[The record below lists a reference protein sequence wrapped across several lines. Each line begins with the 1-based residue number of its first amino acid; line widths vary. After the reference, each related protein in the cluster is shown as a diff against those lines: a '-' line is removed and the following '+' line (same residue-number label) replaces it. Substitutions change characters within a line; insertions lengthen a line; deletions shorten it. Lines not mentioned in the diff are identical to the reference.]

1 MPLCGR
7 PASRTHARRGGPM
20 TTRALVAGSGPQGA
34 AAAAGAHPCARL
46 DRDALAAHQASRLA
60 ALLDRMAGRNAFYTR
75 KLAAAGLEPAGLSFP
90 QDLARLPLTT
100 KAELMADQEANPPWG
115 TALTEPLVAYT
126 RYCQTS
132 STTGRPMK
140 WIDTNESWQWLLDC
154 WKEVFRAAG
163 VSPGDRVF
171 FPFSFGPF
179 LGFWAGF
186 EAGPQLGLQCI
197 PGGGMSSHVR
207 LRMIEAVQAT
217 VVCCTPTYALR
228 LAEIAAQDW
237 PDRSLA
243 ESSVRIL
250 IVAGEPG
257 GSIAAT
263 RQRIEESWGARVIDH
278 HGLTEVGPV
287 SVECLEAPGGMH
299 VNEGEF
305 IAEVLDPATQQPVPD
320 GHPGELVVTNLGRV
334 ASPVL
339 RYRTGDIVVRDT
351 APCACGRRWI
361 RLEGGI
367 LARADDM
374 VNIRGVN
381 VYPVGIES
389 VVRRFSEVVEFRSI
403 VSRTSALRSLRLE
416 IEVRADVSDAE
427 AVAHRVSAELRQAIG
442 LTVPVQVAGQD
453 SLPRFEMKS
462 SRFVVEA

>member
-1 MPLCGR
+1 MPDR
-7 PASRTHARRGGPM
+7 HPAE
-20 TTRALVAGSGPQGA
+20 
-34 AAAAGAHPCARL
+34 RL
-46 DRDALAAHQASRLA
+46 DRRALAAHQGERLS
-60 ALLDRMAGRNAFYTR
+60 ALLASIHGRNAFYTR
-75 KLAAAGLEPAGLSFP
+75 KLAAAGLVPDALAFPA
-90 QDLARLPLTT
+90 DLDRLPLTT
-100 KAELMADQEANPPWG
+100 KAELIADQEAHPPWG
-115 TALTEPLVAYT
+115 TAITEPLVRYT

-132 STTGRPMK
+132 STTGRPLR

-154 WKEVFRAAG
+154 WKEVFRAAR
-163 VSPGDRVF
+163 VTPGDRVF

-186 EAGPQLGLQCI
+186 EAGTQLELQCV
-197 PGGGMSSHVR
+197 PGGGMSSHGR
-207 LRMIEAVQAT
+207 LGMIQAVEAT

-237 PDRSLA
+237 PERHLA
-243 ESSVRIL
+243 DSSVRVL

-257 GSIAAT
+257 GSIPAT
-263 RQRIEESWGARVIDH
+263 RRRIEESWGARVIDH

-287 SVECLEAPGGMH
+287 SFECWEAPGALH

-305 IAEVLDPATQQPVPD
+305 ICEVLDPITGRPVPD
-320 GHPGELVVTNLGRV
+320 GQQGELVVTNLGRT
-334 ASPVL
+334 ASPVI
-339 RYRTGDIVVRDT
+339 RYRTGDVVVRRSE
-351 APCACGRRWI
+351 PCRCGRTWA

-381 VYPVGIES
+381 VYPTGIES
-389 VVRRFSEVVEFRSI
+389 VVRHFAEVVEFRST
-403 VSRTSALRSLRLE
+403 VSKAGALRALRLE
-416 IEVRADVSDAE
+416 IEVRTDVADA
-427 AVAHRVSAELRQAIG
+427 AGVAHRVAAELREAIG
-442 LTVPVQVAGQD
+442 LNVPVTVAAAG